1 MGIGNQ
7 NFDVIEEF
15 ISRVTLKELSLEET
29 FTISRILALSAKV
42 YSAKFVI
49 RTHQRKCEKIIATR
63 NFQHFCR
70 LSCYQT

>member
-42 YSAKFVI
+42 YSAKFLI
-49 RTHQRKCEKIIATR
+49 RCHQRKCEKIIRR